1 MKAKQIVMVLFV
13 SLLAFG
19 CKEKKE
25 AIEDVVEKYNV
36 NRMPNASD
44 THFAE
49 AVKSMQQNKD
59 IEAADH
65 IKLGVAELEK
75 EGKDVEGLYKVNLN
89 RAEEALKLIATDL
102 NGRKKVSLNTVRE
115 MVANAEINVAHDYL
129 SSDQAYVLDEPEQVA
144 SRRTSKKFNENLSN
158 LKKEEGKMKDDA
170 KKEGEALLKE
180 GKKLEEDYKAWE
192 KKAAEYAKKTDEH
205 FKKYYPTY
213 YQQNYW
219 MY

>member
-1 MKAKQIVMVLFV
+1 
-13 SLLAFG
+13 
-19 CKEKKE
+19 
-25 AIEDVVEKYNV
+25 
-36 NRMPNASD
+36 
-44 THFAE
+44 
-49 AVKSMQQNKD
+49 
-59 IEAADH
+59 
-65 IKLGVAELEK
+65 LEK
-75 EGKDVEGLYKVNLN
+75 EGKDVKGLYKVNLDK
-89 RAEEALKLIATDL
+89 AIDALKLIATDL
-102 NGRKKVSLNTVRE
+102 SDGKKVSLNTVRE

-129 SSDQAYVLDEPEQVA
+129 SSDETYVLDEPEQAA
-144 SRRTSKKFNENLSN
+144 SRRTTKKFNDNLAN
-158 LKKEEGKMKDDA
+158 LKKEEGKMKEDA